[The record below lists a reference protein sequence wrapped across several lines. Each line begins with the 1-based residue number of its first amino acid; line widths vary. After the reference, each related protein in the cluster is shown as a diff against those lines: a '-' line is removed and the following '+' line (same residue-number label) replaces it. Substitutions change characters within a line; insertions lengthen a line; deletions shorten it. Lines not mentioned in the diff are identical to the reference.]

1 MPVFNRIRIINIRY
15 DNREINDE
23 LFDYYDGCNALMNL
37 ANGSGKTV
45 MVQTL
50 FQPIHPNMSVGKWKI
65 IDYLTGDKRPT
76 FVMIEWRLDQT
87 KETTYFMTGICM
99 SITRFKQ
106 DDNQPGKALKY
117 FTFTHTYS
125 KGNEYDIANIPVLPE
140 KTGNSKYPTYDEV
153 QQLLKKYA
161 ASHQEFHV
169 FRKEKQKD
177 YQTHLREHYIFPEE
191 WELLETINQ
200 AENGG
205 GMSNLFESC
214 KTSDLLFDRWILK
227 KISDTNRTQRS
238 SLMQALTALTLPM
251 IESDQKLREKEQA
264 EDVAEQLRNFEEV
277 FQSYTNLLDRKEQK
291 ERRLAG
297 VLIYTEQCRE
307 QKTQEMIVAQR
318 TQEECRAE
326 EQRIQQE
333 ELSQQYYDFEDE
345 RNKVQNN
352 EISLK
357 EQLTVFEKRAE
368 DAKRNY
374 RLMQA
379 AQYKSVL
386 IHAEKELLT
395 ARNLLQTLSQGN
407 EAERLQNL
415 GYSLYVGYSHAVQ
428 EAKDI
433 YAQIQ
438 VKLQS
443 NKNEQKRLK
452 SQKKELSQKQ
462 NELNIQKGVLGQKLQ
477 SFEESLSKYQEQIGC
492 LPETDMT
499 GDMIPESVEQIQ
511 TVILQA
517 KEQADYQV
525 KTCKQQIEKTSQ
537 YILDTRNRQ
546 EQLDEQIKEAQTV
559 LTGCESHVK
568 ECQRQIDRITE
579 ILKHYEIDSRYLYE
593 KEENLLRMK
602 EYFSSIQAE
611 YDKTKREKDLTEEKL
626 EKLKNNC
633 LHTSPKFA
641 HLLEQNGIHV
651 QTGESYLKQQDY
663 AFQQKLLSIN
673 PLLPYCYLVSD
684 TDYQK
689 VLSIPQNMFVDK
701 LCPVLRMQDID
712 AAMETSKHTAN
723 LGVIRFYSLF
733 DSESMTPETSVH
745 YVQKLEQRRDV
756 LKEEIEVQ
764 SQCLQKV
771 QRDMDAVNDF
781 SVTRQD
787 VDTLSQKL
795 LNAEKHA
802 SELQKQKQILKKTV
816 ESLDAEREKLRD
828 TLRLSEQ
835 AQRTAEQRQ
844 NAFVKFLNDAREA
857 FGNRTEQ
864 ANVCRE
870 LKKVTADF
878 RICEDVLDETAIAY
892 QELREQ
898 QAAMEQRRDNARNE
912 AANYAQ
918 YSEGEVISGDL
929 KQLEMEYIPLYQKQ
943 RQDRSDLDRRCQ
955 TAQKSIYDN
964 QNQLKIRFSDLE
976 ESLIPEQFDGEK
988 LDLLQEQER
997 KANDELSQ
1005 HRNAVTNAENEL
1017 KRLEKELQKKNK
1029 ELIQIG
1035 LQKPLLPHQIKGNY
1049 QKRKNDNHARKKEA
1063 VHLEQE
1069 ARKILDTLTSRKID
1083 LEKLVSL
1090 SAMGDSVPAPVTE
1103 EINFSAESTDFMG
1116 LKDAVRKQLGIIQSA
1131 YQNLQDRYREAD
1143 NWILET
1149 VAFIRFEECD
1159 TYQSCYYLYEQLK
1172 QKESLLQEQ
1181 IRLLETE
1188 LSNIANNRSHII
1200 RQVYEHAEFLVD
1212 QVRDLSSHSFVTL
1225 QGKRQKTLEIVLPDQ
1240 FDSQTEQRIA
1250 QLADKITLKLRQ
1262 QLTLDSELENKL
1274 FNEICVNYSDREIFN
1289 AYTNSHTI
1297 SIRVLK
1303 VLQDERNSRLENWEK
1318 RYSGGERF
1326 ITYFIAYSALADYTR
1341 RKSTQ
1346 NQKSN
1351 IKSVFLIDNPFGE
1364 ASSDHLVKS
1373 LIEIT
1378 KKFNMQLICF
1388 SDLKQSSITNNFDLI
1403 YQLSMRKALYSSKSH
1418 LHIDEIINHV
1428 DASKNSMLEFVSLRS
1443 QLSIFDNE

>member
-45 MVQTL
+45 MVETL

-65 IDYLTGDKRPT
+65 IDYLTGDQRPT

-87 KETTYFMTGICM
+87 KEPTYFMTGICM

-106 DDNQPGKALKY
+106 EDNQPGKALKY

-125 KGNEYDIANIPVLPE
+125 GGNEYDIAHIPVLPE
-140 KTGNSKYPTYDEV
+140 KTERAKYPTYDEV

-161 ASHQEFHV
+161 ASHQEFRV
-169 FRKEKQKD
+169 FRKDRQKD

-191 WELLETINQ
+191 WDLLETINQ

-205 GMSNLFESC
+205 GMSNLFEPC

-277 FQSYTNLLDRKEQK
+277 FQSYTDSLDRKEQK

-297 VLIYTEQCRE
+297 VLLYTEQCRK
-307 QKTQEMIVAQR
+307 QKEQEMTAAQQ

-326 EQRIQQE
+326 EQHIQQE
-333 ELSQQYYDFEDE
+333 ELSQQYYDLENE
-345 RNKVQNN
+345 QNKAQNN
-352 EISLK
+352 EVSLK
-357 EQLTVFEKRAE
+357 EQLPLLEKQAE

-374 RLMQA
+374 RFMQA
-379 AQYKSVL
+379 AQYKSAR
-386 IHAEKELLT
+386 IHAEQELLT

-415 GYSLYVGYSHAVQ
+415 GYSLYVGYRHAVQ

-433 YAQIQ
+433 YEQIQ
-438 VKLQS
+438 VQLRS
-443 NKNEQKRLK
+443 NRNEQKRMK
-452 SQKKELSQKQ
+452 SQKEELSHKQ
-462 NELNIQKGVLGQKLQ
+462 NELNIQKGVLSQKLQ
-477 SFEESLSKYQEQIGC
+477 SFEESLPKYQEQIGC

-499 GDMIPESVEQIQ
+499 GDMIPESMEQIQ
-511 TVILQA
+511 TALLQA
-517 KEQADYQV
+517 KEQADHQV
-525 KTCKQQIEKTSQ
+525 ETCKQQIEKTSQ
-537 YILDTRNRQ
+537 DILDTKNRQ
-546 EQLDEQIKEAQTV
+546 NQLDEQIREAQTV
-559 LTGCESHVK
+559 LTDYRSRMK
-568 ECQRQIDRITE
+568 ECQRQIDKITE

-593 KEENLLRMK
+593 REENLLRMK
-602 EYFSSIQAE
+602 EHCSSIQAE
-611 YDKTKREKDLTEEKL
+611 YDEIKRKKDLTEEKI

-633 LHTSPKFA
+633 LHTAPQFA
-641 HLLEQNGIHV
+641 RLLEQNGIRV
-651 QTGESYLKQQDY
+651 QTGEAYLKQQDH
-663 AFQQKLLSIN
+663 AFQQKLLSMN

-689 VLSIPQNMFVDK
+689 VLSIPQDMFVDK
-701 LCPVLRMQDID
+701 LCLVLRMQDID
-712 AAMETSKHTAN
+712 AAMETGEHTAD
-723 LGVIRFYSLF
+723 LGVMRFYSLF
-733 DSESMTPETSVH
+733 DRESIDPETSVH
-745 YVQKLEQRRDV
+745 YAQKLEQRRDA

-764 SQCLQKV
+764 SRRLQKV
-771 QRDMDAVNDF
+771 QRDMEAVSDF
-781 SVTRQD
+781 SLTRQE

-795 LNAEKHA
+795 LTAEEQA
-802 SELQKQKQILKKTV
+802 SELQKQKQLLKETA

-828 TLRLSEQ
+828 TLRLAEQ
-835 AQRTAEQRQ
+835 AQITAEQKR
-844 NAFVKFLNDAREA
+844 NIFAKFLNDAKEA
-857 FGNRTEQ
+857 SENRTEQ
-864 ANVCRE
+864 ANVWQE
-870 LKKVTADF
+870 LQRVTIDF
-878 RICEDVLDETAIAY
+878 RICEDALDETAAVY

-898 QAAMEQRRDNARNE
+898 QAATEQRRNNAQNE

-918 YSEGEVISGDL
+918 YSEGEVLSGDL
-929 KQLEMEYIPLYQKQ
+929 KQLEMEYVPLYQKQ
-943 RQDRSDLDRRCQ
+943 RQDRSDLDRCCQ
-955 TAQKSIYDN
+955 TTQKAIDDN
-964 QNQLKIRFSDLE
+964 QNQLKTRFGDLE

-988 LDLLQEQER
+988 LDSLQEQER
-997 KANDELSQ
+997 KANEELSQ
-1005 HRNAVTNAENEL
+1005 HKNAVTNAENEL
-1017 KRLEKELQKKNK
+1017 KRLEKELQKKSR
-1029 ELIQIG
+1029 ELTQIG
-1035 LQKPLLPHQIKGNY
+1035 LQKPLLPQHIKGNY
-1049 QKRKNDNHARKKEA
+1049 QKRKNDNHVRKKEA
-1063 VHLEQE
+1063 VNLEQE
-1069 ARKILDTLTSRKID
+1069 ARRILETLTSRKID

-1090 SAMGDSVPAPVTE
+1090 SALGDSVPAPVTE
-1103 EINFSAESTDFMG
+1103 EIDLSVERRDFMG
-1116 LKDAVRKQLGIIQSA
+1116 LKDAVRKQLGIMQSA
-1131 YQNLQDRYREAD
+1131 YQNLQDRYKEAD
-1143 NWILET
+1143 SWILET
-1149 VAFIRFEECD
+1149 IAFIRFEECD

-1172 QKESLLQEQ
+1172 QKEVLLRDQ

-1250 QLADKITLKLRQ
+1250 QLTDKITLKLRQ
-1262 QLTLDSELENKL
+1262 QLTLDPELENKL
-1274 FNEICVNYSDREIFN
+1274 FHEICVNYSDREIFN
-1289 AYTNSHTI
+1289 AYTNLQTI
-1297 SIRVLK
+1297 RIRVLK
-1303 VLQDERNSRLENWEK
+1303 VLQDERNSRLEHWEE

-1346 NQKSN
+1346 NQKGD
-1351 IKSVFLIDNPFGE
+1351 IQSVFLIDNPFGE

-1378 KKFNMQLICF
+1378 KKFHMQLICF

-1418 LHIDEIINHV
+1418 LHIDKMINHV

-1443 QLSIFDNE
+1443 QLSMFDDE